1 MSEDRYSS
9 RKWILATRTVALYTA
24 VYGLDLAVLVS
35 LRAADLISATDVTT
49 LWSGSRTIWTA
60 GVVLAT
66 GIYTTGNVAAKKFA
80 DEQAG

>member
-1 MSEDRYSS
+1 MTQERYSS

-35 LRAADLISATDVTT
+35 LRAANLISATDVTT

-66 GIYTTGNVAAKKFA
+66 AIYTGGNVAMRKVSG
-80 DEQAG
+80 E